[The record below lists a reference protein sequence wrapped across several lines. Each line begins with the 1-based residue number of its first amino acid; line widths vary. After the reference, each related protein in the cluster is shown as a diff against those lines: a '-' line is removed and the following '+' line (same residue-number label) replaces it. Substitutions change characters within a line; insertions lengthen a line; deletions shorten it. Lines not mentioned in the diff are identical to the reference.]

1 MNYNKNKIP
10 NPTYHTTLNRTLH
23 LKEYPSKRP
32 QNLINDMKISKEGI
46 EEIIETYKKLINNKT
61 SSYINN
67 ISVNNVSKKS
77 IEQISN
83 HTIELLDELLVNK
96 KLSNNEKIK
105 KSTEN
110 YETFKEILKT
120 KQEHNNNYKGGKRK
134 NKRKSTKKDKR
145 LGKYKH
151 NGHTHKTKQAM
162 KKCTK

>member
-1 MNYNKNKIP
+1 MNNYKNNNEI
-10 NPTYHTTLNRTLH
+10 PTYHMNIASMGS
-23 LKEYPSKRP
+23 PSEIPYNKTK
-32 QNLINDMKISKEGI
+32 NLINNMKIREGVIKELI
-46 EEIIETYKKLINNKT
+46 QNYKKLINNKT

-96 KLSNNEKIK
+96 KLSNDDKIK
-105 KSTEN
+105 KSFDL
-110 YETFKEILKT
+110 YEIFKRILKK
-120 KQEHNNNYKGGKRK
+120 KQENNNNYKGGKRK